1 MQFRQRLWE
10 IFMKNILL
18 VDGYNVIHAWPEL
31 SARKD
36 NLEDA
41 RDKLIDMMASY
52 GAFQDLAVTIIFD
65 ANAVSGAAVFENLI
79 GHVSVIYTQEGE
91 TADSHIERM
100 AYDMVRQRK
109 LVYVVTSDWV
119 EQMVILGA
127 GAYRISARELLQ
139 DVKKV
144 NKLIKDGFSESQLT
158 YRRHELESRLNSDV
172 VQRLHELRKRV

>member
-1 MQFRQRLWE
+1 
-10 IFMKNILL
+10 MKNILL

-31 SARKD
+31 NACKE
-36 NLEDA
+36 NLEEA
-41 RDKLIDMMASY
+41 RNKLIDILANY
-52 GAFQDLAVTIIFD
+52 GAFQDLEVTIVFD
-65 ANAVSGAAVFENLI
+65 ANAVRGAAAFEHLA
-79 GHVSVIYTQEGE
+79 GKVAVVYTQEGE

-100 AYDMVRQRK
+100 AYDMVRQQK
-109 LVYVVTSDWV
+109 QVYVVTSDWV

-144 NKLIKDGFSESQLT
+144 NKLIKEGFSQSQLT

>member
-1 MQFRQRLWE
+1 
-10 IFMKNILL
+10 
-18 VDGYNVIHAWPEL
+18 
-31 SARKD
+31 
-36 NLEDA
+36 
-41 RDKLIDMMASY
+41 
-52 GAFQDLAVTIIFD
+52 
-65 ANAVSGAAVFENLI
+65 
-79 GHVSVIYTQEGE
+79 
-91 TADSHIERM
+91 M